1 MKYISGGISQYGL
14 SNLVFCSGTMYKF
27 FYKQFLLFLKKDMN
41 NLKEK
46 LSSNKD
52 LIFQQ
57 DNASCHKT
65 KETLEVIEVIF
76 EENKI

>member
-1 MKYISGGISQYGL
+1 M
-14 SNLVFCSGTMYKF
+14 
-27 FYKQFLLFLKKDMN
+27 D